1 MSKILEFEPVEEAV
15 IIPRILIDVH
25 QAIDEA
31 FPLSAPAPSR
41 FAKTAVFGNEET
53 TANKLVPQAD
63 QGPAEAPPPRAGDGE
78 ELYADD
84 DRAKHRSP
92 HMGSKSE
99 HRRSQEEDAAGE
111 IRAKSSRK
119 TTGKSPLPS
128 LMTGG
133 FDDKPAEGSYREE
146 PATTK
151 WSFFIIPL
159 SIIVF
164 FVILSIALIWSRH

>member
-41 FAKTAVFGNEET
+41 FAKTAVFGSEET
-53 TANKLVPQAD
+53 TANKLMPQSD
-63 QGPAEAPPPRAGDGE
+63 SGPDEAVLSREDGE
-78 ELYADD
+78 EDLYAGGEKLKL
-84 DRAKHRSP
+84 RAP
-92 HMGSKSE
+92 LPGNKSE
-99 HRRSQEEDAAGE
+99 NRRHQEKDGAGE
-111 IRAKSSRK
+111 VGAKSSRK
-119 TTGKSPLPS
+119 TSAKGPTPS

-133 FDDKPAEGSYREE
+133 FDDQPAAGSYREE